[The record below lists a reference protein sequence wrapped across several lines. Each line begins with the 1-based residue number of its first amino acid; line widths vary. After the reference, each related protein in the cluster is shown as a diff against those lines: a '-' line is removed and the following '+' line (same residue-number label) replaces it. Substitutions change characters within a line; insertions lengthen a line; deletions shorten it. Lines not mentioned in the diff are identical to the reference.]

1 LPLAC
6 YDCFGR
12 RELAIDLEGHGRQD
26 LFAELDLSRTVGWF
40 TTLCPLVLEV
50 GTQPEPLAAL
60 RATKA
65 RLRSIPP
72 RGIGYGLLRYL
83 HADPQLR
90 ARLQEQPQPAISF
103 NYLGQFDQA
112 LGTEALFSLA

>member
-12 RELAIDLEGHGRQD
+12 RELAIDLEGHGRED

-40 TTLCPLVLEV
+40 TTLFPMVLEV
-50 GTQPEPLAAL
+50 GPQPEPLAAL
-60 RATKA
+60 RATKV
-65 RLRSIPP
+65 RLRSIPQ

-83 HADPQLR
+83 HPDAELR
-90 ARLQEQPQPAISF
+90 HRLQEQPQPTVSF
-103 NYLGQFDQA
+103 
-112 LGTEALFSLA
+112 